1 MLIRSKSGKLYDI
14 KKTNYISEIDYN
26 KAIMAIKVE
35 TSKLVDKP
43 DSAKQDIMDIIKRA
57 TNK

>member
-14 KKTNYISEIDYN
+14 KTNYLSEIDYN

-35 TSKLVDKP
+35 TCKLVDKP
-43 DSAKQDIMDIIKRA
+43 DSAKQDIMDIIKKS
-57 TNK
+57 NE